1 MQIESIEKMVGF
13 AVMTTN
19 LSLISGKYRIRAAF
33 EDKTQVLT
41 VIVSPLASE
50 RVRYWP

>member
-1 MQIESIEKMVGF
+1 MQIESIEKMVRV

-19 LSLISGKYRIRAAF
+19 LSLIPGKYRTSAAF

-41 VIVSPLASE
+41 ANVSPGATE
-50 RVRYWP
+50 RVLDWP